1 MLVNK
6 SLCGINT
13 FFSPSLLSQGTPYG
27 MSSGQQSLFYYSS
40 SIKMSLAKTKL
51 TKEKEHNCPSVQSS
65 VLLSDLRISLTEAD
79 INLKA
84 PQAEGLV
91 TMSPSL
97 LLRLFI

>member
-65 VLLSDLRISLTEAD
+65 VLLSDLRISEAD

>member
-1 MLVNK
+1 MGN
-6 SLCGINT
+6 SAC
-13 FFSPSLLSQGTPYG
+13 FC
-27 MSSGQQSLFYYSS
+27 YSS

-51 TKEKEHNCPSVQSS
+51 TKEKEHNCPSVLNP
-65 VLLSDLRISLTEAD
+65 VLLSYLRVYLTEAD

-97 LLRLFI
+97 VLGLFLQLFIQYFAKINKDDLKPLLH